1 MKDNPKPSKSGFKF
15 PVDNIKTRITE
26 VKPNHLSTRGYNQED
41 LITNLSFAE
50 MVFLLLQERLP
61 DERESKIFNHI
72 LVSFCDHGV
81 TPPST
86 QSARLIAS
94 SGAGINNAVSG
105 GLLSFGKNHAGAI
118 ENAMELFQ
126 ESIESLNL
134 DETDEDDINRKIA
147 GKAIEIVERYQSES
161 KRIPGYGHRY
171 HSKDPRAVRLL
182 DLAILESGIGPHT
195 KLALVIESILSER
208 KGICLNVDGAN
219 AGLLSDLGFDS
230 SLGLGIF
237 MIGRLPGLV
246 AHAYEEMEEEE
257 KFRRFCDLEDIVYE
271 GFKNRHMDDYSDD

>member
-1 MKDNPKPSKSGFKF
+1 MKDNPKPGKNGFKF
-15 PVDNIKTRITE
+15 PESIKTRITD
-26 VKPNHLSTRGYNQED
+26 VQPNYLSTRGYNQED

-50 MVFLLLQERLP
+50 MVFLLLSERLP
-61 DERESKIFNHI
+61 DEREAKIFNHI

-94 SGAGINNAVSG
+94 SGASINNAVAG

-118 ENAMELFQ
+118 EKAMDLFQ
-126 ESIESLNL
+126 RSIESLNL
-134 DETDEDDINRKIA
+134 EETDDGDVNKKIA
-147 GKAIEIVERYQSES
+147 RKAMEIVDEYES
-161 KRIPGYGHRY
+161 KSERVPGYGHRY
-171 HSKDPRAVRLL
+171 HDKDPRAAKLL
-182 DLAILESGIGPHT
+182 DLAILESSVGPHT
-195 KLALVIESILSER
+195 KLAIVIEKILSDR

-271 GFKNRHMDDYSDD
+271 GFKNRKMDEE

>member
-1 MKDNPKPSKSGFKF
+1 MSENPKAIKNGFKF
-15 PVDNIKTRITE
+15 PEQSIKTHITE
-26 VKPNHLSTRGYNQED
+26 VKPNELSTRGYNQED

-50 MVFLLLQERLP
+50 MVFLLLRERLP
-61 DERESKIFNHI
+61 IENEAKIFNHI

-94 SGAGINNAVSG
+94 SGAKINNAVAG

-118 ENAMELFQ
+118 EKAMELFQ
-126 ESIESLNL
+126 ESIKSLNL
-134 DETDEDDINRKIA
+134 EETDEVDVNAKIA
-147 GKAIEIVERYQSES
+147 KLAIEIADEYESRSE
-161 KRIPGYGHRY
+161 RIPGYGHRY

-182 DLAILESGIGPHT
+182 DLAILESAIGPHT
-195 KLALVIESILSER
+195 KLAIAIESILSDR

-219 AGLLSDLGFDS
+219 AGLLSDLGFES

-246 AHAYEEMEEEE
+246 AHAHEEMEEEE
-257 KFRRFCDLEDIVYE
+257 KFRRFCDLENIVYE
-271 GFKNRHMDDYSDD
+271 GFKNRDIDEDK

>member
-1 MKDNPKPSKSGFKF
+1 
-15 PVDNIKTRITE
+15 
-26 VKPNHLSTRGYNQED
+26 
-41 LITNLSFAE
+41 
-50 MVFLLLQERLP
+50 MVFLLLRERLP
-61 DERESKIFNHI
+61 DERESKIFNYI
-72 LVSFCDHGV
+72 LASFCDHGV

-94 SGAGINNAVSG
+94 SGANINNAVAG

-118 ENAMELFQ
+118 EKAMELFQ
-126 ESIESLNL
+126 ESISSLNL
-134 DETDEDDINRKIA
+134 EETADEDVNRKIA
-147 GKAIEIVERYQSES
+147 AKAIEIVDKHQSES
-161 KRIPGYGHRY
+161 KRVPGYGHRY
-171 HSKDPRAVRLL
+171 HDKDPRAVKLL
-182 DLAILESGIGPHT
+182 DLAILESAIGPHT

-208 KGICLNVDGAN
+208 KGICLNVDGVN

-271 GFKNRHMDDYSDD
+271 GFKNREINEE

>member
-94 SGAGINNAVSG
+94 SGAGINNAVAG

-246 AHAYEEMEEEE
+246 AHAYEEMEEE

>member
-1 MKDNPKPSKSGFKF
+1 MNDNPKPTKNGFKF
-15 PVDNIKTRITE
+15 PEHSIKTKITD
-26 VKPNHLSTRGYNQED
+26 VKPNELVTRGYNQED

-50 MVFLLLQERLP
+50 MVFLLLRERLP
-61 DERESKIFNHI
+61 DERESKVFNHI

-94 SGAGINNAVSG
+94 SGANINNAVAG

-118 ENAMELFQ
+118 EKAMELFQ
-126 ESIESLNL
+126 DSISSLNL
-134 DETDEDDINRKIA
+134 EETADEDVNKKIA
-147 GKAIEIVERYQSES
+147 AKAIEIVDKYQSES
-161 KRIPGYGHRY
+161 KRVPGYGHRY
-171 HSKDPRAVRLL
+171 HDKDPRAVRLL
-182 DLAILESGIGPHT
+182 DLAILESSIGPHT
-195 KLALVIESILSER
+195 KLALVIESILFDR
-208 KGICLNVDGAN
+208 KGICLNVDGVN

-271 GFKNRHMDDYSDD
+271 GFKNRDINEDSE

>member
-15 PVDNIKTRITE
+15 PVDNIKTRIPE

-94 SGAGINNAVSG
+94 SGAGINNAVAG

>member
-94 SGAGINNAVSG
+94 SGAGINNAVAG

-271 GFKNRHMDDYSDD
+271 GFKNRELNEE

>member
-81 TPPST
+81 TTPST

-94 SGAGINNAVSG
+94 SGAGINNAVAG

>member
-1 MKDNPKPSKSGFKF
+1 
-15 PVDNIKTRITE
+15 
-26 VKPNHLSTRGYNQED
+26 
-41 LITNLSFAE
+41 
-50 MVFLLLQERLP
+50 
-61 DERESKIFNHI
+61 
-72 LVSFCDHGV
+72 
-81 TPPST
+81 
-86 QSARLIAS
+86 
-94 SGAGINNAVSG
+94 
-105 GLLSFGKNHAGAI
+105 
-118 ENAMELFQ
+118 MELFQ

>member
-1 MKDNPKPSKSGFKF
+1 MKDSQKPGKNGFKF
-15 PVDNIKTRITE
+15 PEQSVKTRITD

-41 LITNLSFAE
+41 LIENLSFAE
-50 MVFLLLQERLP
+50 MVFLLLMERLP
-61 DERESKIFNHI
+61 DEREAKVFNQI

-94 SGAGINNAVSG
+94 SGANINNAVAG

-118 ENAMELFQ
+118 EKAMVLFQ

-134 DETDEDDINRKIA
+134 EETDEADVNRKIA
-147 GKAIEIVERYQSES
+147 EKAIEIVEKYESES

-171 HSKDPRAVRLL
+171 HSKDPRAVKLL
-182 DLAILESGIGPHT
+182 DLAALESAIGPHT

-208 KGICLNVDGAN
+208 KGICLNVDGVN
-219 AGLLSDLGFDS
+219 AGLLSDLDFDS
-230 SLGLGIF
+230 ALGLGIF
-237 MIGRLPGLV
+237 MIGRLPGLI

-271 GFKNRHMDDYSDD
+271 GFKNRSIDGFDE